1 MDGKNTT
8 YGALVEA
15 VERYVNG
22 SAYPSVDDICLIL
35 GIEMKKVKNVR
46 IHLRTLR
53 SAPRPGRALRLRGG
67 EKAQPQ
73 TAPKVSQEPIRVH
86 EGIGGNRA

>member
-35 GIEMKKVKNVR
+35 GIEMKKVKKCTDTSVNTAE
-46 IHLRTLR
+46 RT
-53 SAPRPGRALRLRGG
+53 
-67 EKAQPQ
+67 
-73 TAPKVSQEPIRVH
+73 
-86 EGIGGNRA
+86 